1 MIKNKKNSSSIVF
14 FFVLLEIRKNLA
26 RAGFNSSFFIARAFC
41 SSERGSSYLQGSGSS
56 NQKAVAFNINIAQ
69 IFLIIN
75 FGLPII
81 NFGRPTK

>member
-56 NQKAVAFNINIAQ
+56 NHTNKNAIECYIKALILFFNN
-69 IFLIIN
+69 
-75 FGLPII
+75 
-81 NFGRPTK
+81 K

>member
-56 NQKAVAFNINIAQ
+56 NQKARVTTL
-69 IFLIIN
+69 IFLYAIKNKIIN
-75 FGLPII
+75 SFDI
-81 NFGRPTK
+81 FMYVK